1 MALMFPRSIRCA
13 GEVSQARDDAPVS
26 AIMVSMSDDYK
37 GLLRRVIGEPTVSSA
52 LWGVVTSVSEGDEDA
67 YADAL
72 VAIGREFGYYCL
84 EPVIKDW
91 CTPGVVLET
100 LLGRYPTVDSFWR
113 LIAKHPSVT
122 ANVERLCRQKRS
134 VKLNEALAASPGVS
148 DETVKRFLRSKSS
161 RVIGALLGND
171 ALGEDVL
178 RRARARAQEVGMY
191 ICYVVSSG
199 KRNASMPVDIVES
212 WLSCPNEQA
221 RLEALESP
229 VAPRNILWER
239 LRKTRFDQDSSV
251 GMSIFNNRSNA
262 DGGMID
268 WYLSRWEEQV
278 SDELQSDVRVRVGGQ
293 WTAELALTHPR
304 ARAGTLE
311 RLYARYG
318 NVNMWACKTV
328 AKDPSSP
335 DWVRRD
341 ATRRLADAGLAHL
354 MMDSHAGVSSESVRA
369 LYGCGYATA
378 AADCENAPGDLL
390 VDVLEGKLRAAA
402 EAQMGGSFNAS
413 GFSWNDVAAALRHR
427 NMLPEVR
434 RECARWLPELLWLV
448 ARDGFLGR
456 V

>member
-1 MALMFPRSIRCA
+1 MRVLVAEGVSWLNCA
-13 GEVSQARDDAPVS
+13 PTR
-26 AIMVSMSDDYK
+26 AIMAGMNTDCEA
-37 GLLRRVIGEPTVSSA
+37 LLRTLYGEPTVGGA
-52 LWGVVTSVSEGDEDA
+52 LWGTVASVGEGDEAA
-67 YADAL
+67 YAAAL
-72 VAIGREFGYYCL
+72 VAIGRAYGYYCV
-84 EPVIKDW
+84 EPAIEDER
-91 CTPGVVLET
+91 TPGVVLDAF
-100 LLGRYPTVDSFWR
+100 LGGWPTVQHLWHR
-113 LIAKHPSVT
+113 VAKHPNVT
-122 ANVERLCRQKRS
+122 ANVERWCRQKRS
-134 VKLNEALAASPGVS
+134 VKLNEALAASHGVS
-148 DETVKRFLRSKSS
+148 DETVKRFLRSKSPQ
-161 RVIGALLGND
+161 VIGALLGND
-171 ALGEDVL
+171 ALSEDVL
-178 RRARARAQEVGMY
+178 RRASARAQEVGVY
-191 ICYVVSSG
+191 ICYVVSGG

-212 WLSCPNEQA
+212 WLSCSNEQA

-239 LRKTRFDQDSSV
+239 LTEDVRFDQDSSV

-278 SDELQSDVRVRVGGQ
+278 RDELQSDVRVRVGGQ
-293 WTAELALTHPR
+293 WTAELALAHPR

-318 NVNMWACKTV
+318 NVNMWVCTTV
-328 AKDPSSP
+328 AKAPSFP
-335 DWVRRD
+335 AWVRRD

-390 VDVLEGKLRAAA
+390 VDVLEGKLRAAV

-427 NMLPEVR
+427 NMPPEVR
-434 RECARWLPELLWLV
+434 RECARWSHTSLWSV

-456 V
+456 A

>member
-1 MALMFPRSIRCA
+1 MLVAEGVSRLNCA
-13 GEVSQARDDAPVS
+13 PTR
-26 AIMVSMSDDYK
+26 AIMAGMNTDCEA
-37 GLLRRVIGEPTVSSA
+37 LLRTLYGEPTVGGT
-52 LWGVVTSVSEGDEDA
+52 LWDTVTGVGEGDEDA

-72 VAIGREFGYYCL
+72 VAIGRAYGRYL
-84 EPVIKDW
+84 IEPAIEDW

-113 LIAKHPSVT
+113 LIAKHPNVT
-122 ANVERLCRQKRS
+122 ANVERWCRQKRS
-134 VKLNEALAASPGVS
+134 VKLNAALAASPGVS
-148 DETVKRFLRSKSS
+148 DEAVKRFLRSKSS

-178 RRARARAQEVGMY
+178 RRARARAQEVGVY

-199 KRNASMPVDIVES
+199 KRNASMPVDIFES
-212 WLSCPNEQA
+212 WLSCSNEQA

-239 LRKTRFDQDSSV
+239 LTEDVRFDQDSSV

-293 WTAELALTHPR
+293 WTAELALAHPR
-304 ARAGTLE
+304 ARAGMLE

-318 NVNMWACKTV
+318 NVNMWVCTTV
-328 AKDPSSP
+328 AKAPSSP
-335 DWVRRD
+335 AWVRRD

-390 VDVLEGKLRAAA
+390 VDVLEGKLRAAV